1 MNEWT
6 VVGLI
11 VGFIVGALF
20 GGAMTFAYITY
31 RSYMEY
37 VKYQQGLARLSEDI
51 NHAPLN
57 GNNGGMSA

>member
-11 VGFIVGALF
+11 VGFIVGTIF
-20 GGAMTFAYITY
+20 GGGLTFAYITY

-37 VKYQQGLARLSEDI
+37 VKYQEKLAEMSMPLS
-51 NHAPLN
+51 NS
-57 GNNGGMSA
+57 NGGMSA